1 MQNTRLNNLV
11 DVVGARL
18 AGWLRN
24 PWRRLSLMVISLLLG
39 IFLGTAIST
48 SAGQV
53 AEWDIIA
60 AAILVVFT
68 ESASWIF
75 YSVTRRRGMRS
86 LVIDMLNALKIGLT
100 YSLFVEAFKLGS

>member
-1 MQNTRLNNLV
+1 MQNTRLNNLL

-18 AGWLRN
+18 ADWLRN
-24 PWRRLSLMVISLLLG
+24 PWRRLSLMVISLLFG

-60 AAILVVFT
+60 AGLLVIFT
-68 ESASWIF
+68 EAASWIC
-75 YSVTRRRGMRS
+75 YSITRRGGTRS
-86 LVIDMLNALKIGLT
+86 LAIDMLNGVKIGLT

>member
-11 DVVGARL
+11 DVVGTRL

-24 PWRRLSLMVISLLLG
+24 PWRRLSLMVISLLGG

-48 SAGQV
+48 TAGQ
-53 AEWDIIA
+53 AADWDIIA
-60 AAILVVFT
+60 AGLLVIFT

-75 YSVTRRRGMRS
+75 YTITRRRGTRS
-86 LVIDMLNALKIGLT
+86 LIIDMLNALKIGLT